1 MGEDDVLT
9 SEELAAFFGNK
20 IADKAEEIK
29 KEPEQQE
36 EKETDNNKAT
46 DDNGKSQ
53 SQESGG
59 GEKGEENTPERN
71 AEVSPNLFSSIA
83 KALRDEG
90 VFPDL
95 NLDEI
100 TDASS
105 FKKMFETQ
113 VDSRLNAQQ
122 KRVIEALNYGLE
134 PTAIQNYESACN
146 YLFSLKDQDIT
157 AETTQGEQ
165 IRRDLIEKSYLVRGF
180 SPERAK
186 AEVEKSF
193 KVASE
198 IDDAKAALEDLKKHF
213 VTLYENEKN
222 KAKTEAE
229 NFRKKYEEDEDNF
242 KKSVN
247 SKEHA
252 FGSLALDAT
261 TKNKIIENVL
271 KPKYKTEDGKYMT
284 EMEKYQKEH
293 YWDFVRYMGAFFTLT
308 DGFTDFGKLFK
319 PVAQKAVKSG
329 FAQLEDVLTGAVN
342 KDSNLKLMGDN
353 SKGEFG
359 GGNWKI
365 DLDID

>member
-1 MGEDDVLT
+1 MDDVLT
-9 SEELAAFFGNK
+9 SEEIAALFGSNVASK
-20 IADKAEEIK
+20 VEEVE
-29 KEPEQQE
+29 KESDTQE
-36 EKETDNNKAT
+36 ETKDKTT

-59 GEKGEENTPERN
+59 GEKGEENTPEHN
-71 AEVSPNLFSSIA
+71 AEVSPNVFSSIA
-83 KALRDEG
+83 KALKDEG

-105 FKKMFETQ
+105 FRKMFETQ

-122 KRVIEALNYGLE
+122 KRVIEALDYGLE
-134 PTAIQNYESACN
+134 PTAIQTYESACN

-157 AETTQGEQ
+157 AENTQGEK

-180 SPERAK
+180 TQERAK

-193 KVASE
+193 KVGSE
-198 IDDAKAALEDLKKHF
+198 IDDAKTALEDLKKHF
-213 VTLYENEKN
+213 VTLYESEK
-222 KAKTEAE
+222 KRAKEETESY
-229 NFRKKYEEDEDNF
+229 RKKYIEDEDNF

-252 FGSLALDAT
+252 FGSVALDNAM
-261 TKNKIIENVL
+261 KNKIVENVL
-271 KPKYKTEDGKYMT
+271 KPKYKTEDGRYLT

-308 DGFTDFGKLFK
+308 DGFKDFGKLFK
-319 PVAQKAVKSG
+319 PVAQKAVKDG

-342 KDSNLKLMGDN
+342 KDSSLKLMGDN

-359 GGNWKI
+359 SGKWKI